1 MKKTIFLLLIAA
13 TYALSASPK
22 KAADSNVPPEYKDA
36 RDGQIYKVVKIGD
49 QVWMAENLKFNAP
62 ESFCYEDRYTVC
74 KTNGRLYTWLGAMDI
89 KDKYKGERYTSKLK
103 KKHQGVCPTGW
114 HIPTNAEWEALAKA
128 VEGVKDTCNENDVCA
143 WKNVGKALKAT
154 AGWENEDGDTS
165 NGENTSG
172 FAAMPSGHKDMLSN
186 FEGLGTSA
194 MYWSVD
200 EGIGN
205 EYDAYRW
212 AISDDML
219 YFDAGYKNEAYSVR
233 CIRNF

>member
-1 MKKTIFLLLIAA
+1 MKKSIFLLLIAA

-22 KAADSNVPPEYKDA
+22 TTANTNVPPEFKDA
-36 RDGQIYKVVKIGD
+36 RDGQVYKIVKIGD

-62 ESFCYEDRYTVC
+62 QSFCYEDRYTVC

-89 KDKYKGERYTSKLK
+89 QDKYKSERYTSKLK
-103 KKHQGVCPTGW
+103 KKHQGVCPVGW
-114 HIPTNAEWEALAKA
+114 HIPTNVEWEALAKA
-128 VEGVKDTCNENDVCA
+128 VEGVKDTCSEADVCA

-154 AGWENEDGDTS
+154 AGWEDDDGNTS

-172 FAAMPSGHKDMLSN
+172 FAAIPSGHKDMLSN

-212 AISDDML
+212 AVGEDML